1 MRDERSR
8 KQAQYSICS
17 AYPPSAIVPLVGVA
31 WEEVSHKKSVGKSVW
46 LMSGRIVVILM
57 DFSWIVDGTV

>member
-17 AYPPSAIVPLVGVA
+17 AYPPSAIVPLGVA